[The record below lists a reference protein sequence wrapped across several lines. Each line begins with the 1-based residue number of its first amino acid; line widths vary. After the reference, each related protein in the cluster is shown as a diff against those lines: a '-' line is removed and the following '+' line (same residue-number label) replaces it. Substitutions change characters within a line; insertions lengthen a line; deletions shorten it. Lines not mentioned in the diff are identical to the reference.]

1 MVNTNTDPNT
11 DFTPYASITKQE
23 LHKIVIA
30 SCVGTLIEWYD
41 FFVFG
46 SMASTTASL
55 FYKTGTP
62 TGDIIAWLAANAVGF
77 IFRPFGALVF
87 GYIGD
92 KVGRKYTFA
101 LTLVT
106 MGVCTVLCGCL
117 PTYDNIGPA
126 AGVILIILRII
137 QGLAIGGEYGGA
149 ASYIAEHCPH
159 KERGFWTSF
168 LQSTATGGLIL
179 ALAVI
184 LIFRVSLGEARWA
197 QYGWRF
203 PFLISI
209 FMIAVSLYI
218 RLKMKESPL
227 FAEARLKGKVAKNPL
242 VESFLRPYNLYYVIL
257 ALFGATMGQGC
268 VWYTAQFY
276 ALTFIQTTLKTP
288 LITSYLV
295 VMIACILA
303 LPFFTL
309 VGWLSDRYGRK
320 PFLLVGITAGAVFF
334 YPMYMG
340 LYYFRP
346 YENNKA
352 TEAFR
357 DEYSPAMLGFIVWM
371 MIIFVTMAY
380 GPIAAFLVELF
391 PTSIRYTSMSLPYHI
406 GNGIFGGLVPVLGVT
421 VATATGNRY
430 GGLFFPIVCAAI
442 TSIVC
447 LVLVPE
453 TMGRDIENMEKAG
466 ANTLDKEEAESREAL
481 AAAPGHFVTSA

>member
-242 VESFLRPYNLYYVIL
+242 VESFLRPYNLY
-257 ALFGATMGQGC
+257 
-268 VWYTAQFY
+268 
-276 ALTFIQTTLKTP
+276 
-288 LITSYLV
+288 
-295 VMIACILA
+295 
-303 LPFFTL
+303 
-309 VGWLSDRYGRK
+309 GRK